1 MKIKYL
7 INKIAILK
15 NLFLLKQMWLE
26 ALLVQQSVCHWHLC
40 THTND
45 FPLREAD
52 CIRFLN
58 QVKNSHL
65 GRDFDD
71 LENEI
76 FRWPALNLKALA
88 CQPLSTWNGHHILS
102 GKALPQQ
109 NNTED
114 PGISNNPWAGRYH
127 GLDTTAL
134 LQQAAFKDSTL
145 H

>member
-26 ALLVQQSVCHWHLC
+26 ALLVQQSVCRWHLC

-76 FRWPALNLKALA
+76 FR
-88 CQPLSTWNGHHILS
+88 
-102 GKALPQQ
+102 
-109 NNTED
+109 
-114 PGISNNPWAGRYH
+114 
-127 GLDTTAL
+127 
-134 LQQAAFKDSTL
+134 
-145 H
+145 